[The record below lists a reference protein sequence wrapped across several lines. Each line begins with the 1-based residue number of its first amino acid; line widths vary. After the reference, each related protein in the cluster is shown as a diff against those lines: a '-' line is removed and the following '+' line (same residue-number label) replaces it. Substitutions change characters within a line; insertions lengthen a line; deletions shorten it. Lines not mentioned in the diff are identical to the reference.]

1 MSRASIEN
9 RTRVTALLDDA
20 YASRINN
27 LSRSI
32 TLAEEALSMSRNSS
46 DIELL
51 GKCLSQLSLFNMIK
65 GEYGLSISMAE
76 EALGYFK
83 ELNDE
88 KGIADVKYNIAGIY
102 YKTDN
107 FHLGLINLIDCLATY
122 RKYNDHHNEARVEKS
137 LGTIYEYFGDLK
149 NAIKSYEAAIEAA
162 RKAGDINLESNAYN
176 PLSGIF
182 LKQNNID
189 DAKKIIEKAIAMKEQ
204 SGDVRG
210 LAFALYGRAK
220 VYTTTGQYAEAE
232 QDFLRSLEIH
242 NEMGERLGAA
252 MAYRK
257 LGALYIQMGELA
269 KAKTILLKALEVSH
283 EYNIAMTRFEANYH
297 LSQVYSLENNP
308 AEALKYLEQYI
319 KQKEAVINAQ
329 TLQVI
334 ENYDLITRMESMENE
349 ARLQKEKAEI
359 IEKKNLA
366 EQAFKVRQEF
376 LSTMSHEIRTPL
388 NAVIT
393 ISSLLKGSP
402 DEEEKQLLSSL
413 RFAANN
419 LLLIINDI
427 LDFTKLDS
435 GKASLELR
443 AANFMLLLENIRNTY
458 DGLAKEK
465 GLQLSLKVDAA
476 TSKYYELDETKLSQI
491 LGNLISNAI
500 KFTETGNVAVSVEK
514 AGADGSFDK
523 LRFSIADTG
532 VGIPQH
538 LLGELF
544 NSFSQLQSITTR
556 KQGGSGLGLAIV
568 KRLLELHDST
578 VIVDSVEGQ
587 GSTFS
592 FDIKLKRAAVIL
604 ETPERDL
611 TRLKGMKV
619 LLAEDNMVNA
629 MVAIKLLS
637 NWGIATDHAKNGLE
651 AVEMAKQKTY
661 DFILM
666 DIHMPEMNGY
676 DAAMC
681 IKQEGNPNKDIPVFA
696 LTADITADQQA
707 EYHGY
712 FDRFLKKPIERDH
725 LYDALVNG

>member
-1 MSRASIEN
+1 MSQPAVEN
-9 RTRVTALLDDA
+9 RYRVIALLDDA
-20 YASRINN
+20 YATRVNN
-27 LSRSI
+27 LNRSI
-32 TLAEEALSMSRNSS
+32 ALAQEALTTSR
-46 DIELL
+46 DIDDKELQ

-65 GEYGLSISMAE
+65 GEYELSISMAE
-76 EALGYFK
+76 EALEYFK

-107 FHLGLINLIDCLATY
+107 FHLGLVNLIDCLTTY
-122 RKYNDHHNEARVEKS
+122 RKYKDHHNEARVQKS

-149 NAIKSYEAAIEAA
+149 NAIKSYEAAIDAA
-162 RKAGDINLESNAYN
+162 RKAGDTNLESNAYN
-176 PLSGIF
+176 PLSGIY
-182 LKQNNID
+182 LKQNKIKEAQEVID
-189 DAKKIIEKAIAMKEQ
+189 RAILMKE
-204 SGDVRG
+204 DTKDIRG

-220 VYTTTGQYAEAE
+220 VFTAAGEFNSAE
-232 QDFLRSLEIH
+232 QDFIKALEIH
-242 NEMGERLGAA
+242 NEMGEKLGTA

-269 KAKTILLKALEVSH
+269 KAKTTLLKALDVSN
-283 EYNIAMTRFEANYH
+283 EYNIAMTMFEANYH
-297 LSQVYSLENNP
+297 LSQVYALENNP

-334 ENYDLITRMESMENE
+334 ENYEFIARMESIEKE
-349 ARLQKEKAEI
+349 TQLQKERAEI

-366 EQAFKVRQEF
+366 EQSSRVRQEF

-402 DEEEKQLLSSL
+402 DDEEKQLLSSL
-413 RFAANN
+413 RFAASN
-419 LLLIINDI
+419 LLRIINDI

-443 AANFMLLLENIRNTY
+443 AVNFPLLLENIRNTY
-458 DGLAKEK
+458 DGLAREK
-465 GLQLSLKVDAA
+465 GLPLSLNIGA
-476 TSKYYELDETKLSQI
+476 TVSKFYELDETKLSQI

-500 KFTETGNVAVSVEK
+500 KFTEAGSVEVNVDK
-514 AGADGSFDK
+514 IGEKGAFDK
-523 LRFSIADTG
+523 LRFRIIDTG

-538 LLGELF
+538 LIGELF

-568 KRLLELHDST
+568 KKLAQLHEST
-578 VIVDSVEGQ
+578 VTVNSLEGQ
-587 GSTFS
+587 GSVFN
-592 FDIKLKRAAVIL
+592 FDINMKKAAVVL

-611 TRLKGMKV
+611 TRLKDMTV

-629 MVAIKLLS
+629 MVAVKLLS
-637 NWGIATDHAKNGLE
+637 NWGITTDHAKNGLE
-651 AVEMAKQKTY
+651 VVEMAKQKVY

-676 DAAMC
+676 DATKS
-681 IKQEGNPNKDIPVFA
+681 IRQDGNPNKETPVFA
-696 LTADITADQQA
+696 LTADITADQQ
-707 EYHGY
+707 EQYHGY
-712 FDRFLKKPIERDH
+712 FDRFLKKPIERDN
-725 LYDALVNG
+725 LYDALVKS